1 MKKAVIYA
9 RYSSD
14 NQTEQSIEGQVR
26 VCKEYAERNDLLI
39 VNEYIDR
46 AMTGTNDNRPALQQM
61 LYDSKKKGFDFV
73 LVYKFDRFA
82 RSRYDSAMNKAIL
95 KQNGVK
101 LLSATEQIS
110 DNPEGIILEGML
122 ESIAEYYSA
131 ELSQK
136 VKRGLKESR
145 IKGQFTGGPTPY
157 GYIVKDLKV
166 SINEE
171 QANIVRLMFNEYLS
185 GKLIKDIVKFLQDKG
200 IKNSYGKDWTIN
212 SVSRVLRNPNYKG
225 CVFADDTCYTNIFP
239 QIIDTEIFD
248 EVNEKLKV
256 SKRTSAHHKTDV
268 NYLLS
273 GKLICGKC
281 GALMTGDSGKGKL
294 GKIYNYYK
302 CFAKK
307 KNRSICDKKSISQE
321 NIEEKVISMTK
332 YFLQHTNLHSIA
344 KVICNVY
351 NKDIEKDKILESLN
365 KELQENNKKLANLL
379 RALEN
384 GVFNDTTN
392 TRMKELESNNKEL
405 QEKISIRQLTV
416 IKPLDENLVYDFLCS
431 FKDID
436 ENNTLAKQRMIDLFV
451 NRVVLFDDGTMTIY
465 YNATGDKGKQ
475 LKISDTPD
483 VSKEI
488 EYIESKK
495 NNPNPK
501 GSDYSLL
508 AEKEGFE
515 PSRPVTDLLP

>member
-26 VCKEYAERNDLLI
+26 VCKEYAERNDLVI
-39 VNEYIDR
+39 VKEYIDR

-157 GYIVKDLKV
+157 GYVVKDLKV

-185 GKLIKDIVKFLQDKG
+185 GKLIKDIVKLLQDKG
-200 IKNSYGKDWTIN
+200 MKNSYGKAWTIN

-239 QIIDTEIFD
+239 QIIDSEIFD
-248 EVNEKLKV
+248 EVNEKLKA

-268 NYLLS
+268 NYILS

-307 KNRSICDKKSISQE
+307 KNKSICDKKSISQE
-321 NIEEKVISMTK
+321 NIEAKVISMTK

-344 KVICNVY
+344 KVMCNVY

-365 KELQENNKKLANLL
+365 KELQENNKKLVNLL

-392 TRMKELESNNKEL
+392 ARMKELESNNKEL
-405 QEKISIRQLTV
+405 QEKISIRQLTI

-465 YNATGDKGKQ
+465 YNATGDKGTQ
-475 LKISDTPD
+475 LDIKDQPAID
-483 VSKEI
+483 KEI
-488 EYIESKK
+488 EYIEQKK
-495 NNPNPK
+495 NNPNHK
-501 GSDYSLL
+501 GSDYSQM
-508 AEKEGFE
+508 AE
-515 PSRPVTDLLP
+515 R